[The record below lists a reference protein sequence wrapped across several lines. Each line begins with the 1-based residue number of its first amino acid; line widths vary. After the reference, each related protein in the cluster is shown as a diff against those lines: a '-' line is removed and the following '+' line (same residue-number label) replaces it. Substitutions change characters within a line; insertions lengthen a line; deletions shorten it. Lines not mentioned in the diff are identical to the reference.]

1 MLIPALV
8 ESIETLELPSV
19 EPVQD
24 GIELPDIGAVISGL
38 TPPLL
43 ISVEPSG
50 IVPPLRV
57 KLELPPIGA
66 SGDAVPVALVM
77 PPDELADPQAGL
89 VVEPN
94 PPPSKAELAPDIDA
108 MPDPLALVTPEDIPE
123 DEDPLALQIAP
134 AAGLSPPGS
143 TSVAPS
149 GMPVMLFDPEDM
161 LEPNMPRGE
170 VAGIP
175 GVVIVLCACAA
186 LQPSRTATAM
196 AETTLMRSSFVRVSR
211 PPPELLRRA
220 RVGGKN
226 VLLASA
232 RCVEIALAS
241 LVQLLSGR
249 LLHDGLAGRVI
260 ITLLELVE
268 FLRGCVL
275 HDGVGRGVVVPLL
288 DQIA

>member
-8 ESIETLELPSV
+8 ESIATLELPSV

-24 GIELPDIGAVISGL
+24 GIELPDTGAVISGL

-57 KLELPPIGA
+57 KLEFASNGA
-66 SGDAVPVALVM
+66 SGDAVPIALVV
-77 PPDELADPQAGL
+77 PPDELADPQTEA

-94 PPPSKAELAPDIDA
+94 PPPSKVELAADIDA
-108 MPDPLALVTPEDIPE
+108 MADPLALVIPEDIPE

-134 AAGLSPPGS
+134 DAGLSPPGS

-149 GMPVMLFDPEDM
+149 GMPVMLFDPEDT
-161 LEPNMPRGE
+161 LEPTMPRGE

-175 GVVIVLCACAA
+175 GVVIGLCACAA
-186 LQPSRTATAM
+186 LQPSRIAAAM
-196 AETTLMRSSFVRVSR
+196 IETTLMGSYFVWVSR
-211 PPPELLRRA
+211 PPPDLLRRA

-226 VLLASA
+226 VLLAGA
-232 RCVEIALAS
+232 RRIEIALAS

-249 LLHDGLAGRVI
+249 LLHDGRAGRVI

-268 FLRGCVL
+268 FLGSRVL
-275 HDGVGRGVVVPLL
+275 HDGLGRGVVIPLL
-288 DQIA
+288 D

>member
-8 ESIETLELPSV
+8 ESIATLELPSV

-24 GIELPDIGAVISGL
+24 GIELPDTGAVISGL

-57 KLELPPIGA
+57 KLEFASNGA
-66 SGDAVPVALVM
+66 SGDAVPIALVV
-77 PPDELADPQAGL
+77 PPDELADPQTEA

-94 PPPSKAELAPDIDA
+94 PPPSKVELAPDIDA
-108 MPDPLALVTPEDIPE
+108 MADPLALVIPEDIPE

-161 LEPNMPRGE
+161 LEPTMPRGE

-175 GVVIVLCACAA
+175 GVVIGLCACAA
-186 LQPSRTATAM
+186 LQPSRTAAAM
-196 AETTLMRSSFVRVSR
+196 TETTLMGSYFVCVSR
-211 PPPELLRRA
+211 PPPDLLRRA
-220 RVGGKN
+220 RVGGKKRPTRQRPARRN
-226 VLLASA
+226 RPREPGSALERSVAARRSCWARNNPLA
-232 RCVEIALAS
+232 
-241 LVQLLSGR
+241 
-249 LLHDGLAGRVI
+249 
-260 ITLLELVE
+260 
-268 FLRGCVL
+268 
-275 HDGVGRGVVVPLL
+275 
-288 DQIA
+288 